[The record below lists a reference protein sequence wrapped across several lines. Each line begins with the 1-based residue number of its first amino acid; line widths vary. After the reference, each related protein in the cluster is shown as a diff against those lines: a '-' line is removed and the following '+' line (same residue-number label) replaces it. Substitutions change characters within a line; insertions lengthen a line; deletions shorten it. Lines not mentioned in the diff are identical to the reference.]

1 LVRALQLLVVG
12 DTTMTDY
19 QTHSDS
25 LAHSKSQTARW
36 KRIAALTLL
45 AGVALPL
52 IACSSSASPTTASAK
67 AGQAT
72 SSSAEQK
79 IVERSAAAL
88 EKMRKNPRFARANF
102 ILEDARGVMIFPQLV
117 KASAIIGGEGG
128 SGVLVVRKAD
138 GGWSDP
144 AFYSVGSPSI
154 GLQLGYQQATV
165 VLFIM
170 DQPTLERALHS
181 SFTLGTKSGATL
193 GYVGDNDRTR
203 GKPVSANIYQLV
215 DADGVFAGV
224 SLDGYVIGAR
234 SQHNRDYYG
243 RPTTPRQIL
252 LEGAG
257 HKPEAGVLDRALA
270 LK

>member
-1 LVRALQLLVVG
+1 
-12 DTTMTDY
+12 MTHY
-19 QTHSDS
+19 QTDSDS
-25 LAHSKSQTARW
+25 LTPAWKSRTARW
-36 KRIAALTLL
+36 RRIAALTLL
-45 AGVALPL
+45 AGAALPL
-52 IACSSSASPTTASAK
+52 IACSSSASPTTVSAK
-67 AGQAT
+67 APQTKST
-72 SSSAEQK
+72 SAAQK

-88 EKMRKNPRFARANF
+88 EQMRNNPRFVRANF

-117 KASAIIGGEGG
+117 KASAILGGEGG
-128 SGVLVVRKAD
+128 SGVLVARRAD

-181 SFTLGTKSGATL
+181 SFTLGTKAGATL
-193 GYVGDNDRTR
+193 GYIDEN
-203 GKPVSANIYQLV
+203 GKTNGNLVSANIYQLV

-234 SQHNRDYYG
+234 EQHNRDYYG

-252 LEGAG
+252 LEGSG
-257 HKPEAGVLDRALA
+257 RKPKAGVLERALA